1 MRIGALNTRM
11 SEMELT
17 VIDSEVET
25 IGRVNG
31 RSIWKLCTSSTLV
44 FAGPERMDSIPG
56 GGEEGRWTWRIWR
69 TGMVSVSLEGKG
81 QGEGEGYNKE
91 SVVNHSVYYK
101 VRVAGEVTI
110 DLGIV

>member
-56 GGEEGRWTWRIWR
+56 GGER
-69 TGMVSVSLEGKG
+69 KG
-81 QGEGEGYNKE
+81 GG
-91 SVVNHSVYYK
+91 
-101 VRVAGEVTI
+101 
-110 DLGIV
+110 LGGFGGLAWCQ